1 VAIHLTDEELRL
13 ILTKTDVARTKKLR
27 PRLETIVGSQQ
38 DVELS
43 VHEWGRLV
51 FSSCGAGR
59 EAHYEGPARKHFN
72 WWYCWAT
79 HSQLPPMVD
88 KARMLKTHLPN
99 ILTYLKLG
107 ITNATSE
114 SLNSK
119 IQWIKYTA
127 RGFRN
132 FKNFVNAIY
141 FHCGG
146 LDLAPSAT

>member
-1 VAIHLTDEELRL
+1 MCAEGDNRLKGTKYYWLRNPDNFTREGWRGFCELRNSNL
-13 ILTKTDVARTKKLR
+13 KTARAWALKEQAMVLGEYT
-27 PRLETIVGSQQ
+27 
-38 DVELS
+38 
-43 VHEWGRLV
+43 
-51 FSSCGAGR
+51 
-59 EAHYEGPARKHFN
+59 YEGSARKHFN
-72 WWYCWAT
+72 WWYRWAT

-88 KARMLKTHLPN
+88 KARMLKAHLPN

-132 FKNFVNAIY
+132 FQNFVNAIY